1 MLLLF
6 DFFIISGSKV
16 LVRWVVFRERRKCW
30 MFKVCVSLVPPCAQR
45 FLALFGINKKYLW
58 PCEAHRNQSIN
69 QSKLYLPHH
78 FIKNSRPVQMHLHTY
93 IRTYINF
100 ILQGARKSL
109 LQLAQTSFQLA
120 PKMFWWAELISQFFC
135 KLNSS
140 KYFTYPSDKL
150 RTEFTSPIAKSTR
163 PGQLDTTFFA
173 RCFTTNLQN
182 LHLHNKL
189 LRENYP

>member
-78 FIKNSRPVQMHLHTY
+78 FIKNSRPVQSHLHTD
-93 IRTYINF
+93 IHTYINF
-100 ILQGARKSL
+100 ILQGAKKVIFTPCLNVISGSPQNVLMSRIDFTVL
-109 LQLAQTSFQLA
+109 L
-120 PKMFWWAELISQFFC
+120 
-135 KLNSS
+135 
-140 KYFTYPSDKL
+140 YV
-150 RTEFTSPIAKSTR
+150 EFLKI
-163 PGQLDTTFFA
+163 
-173 RCFTTNLQN
+173 
-182 LHLHNKL
+182 LHLPVGQVKNRIH
-189 LRENYP
+189 